1 MRHSGTYGNS
11 GRNVLFGPGFFNM
24 NTALSKSFRP
34 RWLGEAG
41 QLQIRADAFD
51 MLNHPNFGQPNSTV
65 VPGVVGETTT
75 TATITSARTQR
86 NIQLG
91 ARIVF

>member
-1 MRHSGTYGNS
+1 
-11 GRNVLFGPGFFNM
+11 M
-24 NTALSKSFRP
+24 NTSLAKSFKM

-41 QLQIRADAFD
+41 LIQIRADAFD
-51 MLNHPNFGQPNSTV
+51 VLNHPNFGQPNASI
-65 VPGVVGETTT
+65 VPGVVGETTS

-86 NIQLG
+86 NLQLG